1 MSRRCSSSA
10 RLRLRGKC
18 DFVSNLKCRP
28 EIENKA
34 EYGTNYYN
42 ADRMANMKVGY
53 VHPYHS
59 DGSPL
64 YMSNMYYMK
73 TLF

>member
-1 MSRRCSSSA
+1 MA
-10 RLRLRGKC
+10 
-18 DFVSNLKCRP
+18 NLFYRT